1 MDRFEVIVHDVRAKQ
16 IPGFAKVQASLL
28 GGFARSKPQLKL
40 HGIVASTPAM
50 GFIGVTVT
58 TRAAASAHKQ
68 NFELQRCVQT

>member
-1 MDRFEVIVHDVRAKQ
+1 MHDVRAKQ

-40 HGIVASTPAM
+40 HGIVASAPAM

-68 NFELQRCVQT
+68 NFELQRCVRT